1 MANSKRLPYS
11 TAGGGGGGGGGGG
24 RRGGASG
31 SGVVAPLVV
40 LVFLFVLAP
49 SIFFVAR
56 NGGHVHVA
64 SDPKDREGNQETDWQ
79 KQLATNNLKSILS
92 KEMIDALASS
102 QQEAGTLSVDFFRKR
117 ASPSWKTDDLVNDLS
132 NASLDVDDKVKSE
145 NSSAEHELSLTDKT
159 PKDDTAEHQ
168 VDAAAKNARRKL
180 REKRRE
186 KRAMDLVRKDD
197 EARVKLENA
206 AIERSKAVD
215 SAVLGKYSI
224 WRKENEN
231 ENSDSTVRLM
241 RDQIIMARVYSVL
254 AKSKNKNDL
263 YQELQT
269 RIKES
274 QRAVGEATADS
285 DLHHSAP
292 EKVRVMGQLLSK
304 AREDVYDCK
313 AVTQRLRA
321 MLQSADEQVRS
332 LKKQSTFLSQL
343 AAKTI
348 PNSIHCLS
356 MRLTIDYYLL
366 PLEKRKFPRSENLE
380 NPELYHY
387 ALFSDNVLAASVVV
401 NSTIMN
407 AKEPEKHV
415 FHLVTDK
422 LNFGAM
428 NMWFLLNPPGKA
440 TIHVENVDEF
450 KWLNSSY
457 CPVLRQLES
466 AAMKEYYFKADR
478 PTTLSAGSSNLK
490 YRNPKYLSML
500 NHLRFYLPQVYPKL
514 DKILFLDDDIV
525 VQKDLKGLWDVDLN
539 GKVNGAVETCGESF
553 HRFDKYLNFSNPHIA
568 RNFDPNACGWAYG
581 MNIFDLKEWKKKDI
595 TGIYHKWQ
603 SMNEDRV
610 LWKLGTLP
618 PGLLTF
624 YKLTHPLDKSWH
636 VLGLGYNPSIDRSE
650 IDNAAVVHYNGNM
663 KPWLELAMTK
673 YRPYWTRYI
682 KYDHPYIRG
691 CNLAE
696 RRGKRA
702 ARDVRAL
709 SGEVDPRGSYP
720 SLEMANSKRLPYS
733 TAGGGGGGRRGV
745 VAPLVVV
752 VFLFVLA
759 PSIFFV
765 ACNGGHVGS
774 DPMDMEGTQE
784 TEWQKQ
790 LPTNNL
796 KSILSKEM
804 FDALASSQQEAG
816 ALSVDFF
823 IKRASPSWKTDDL
836 VNDLSNASLDI
847 DDKVKSANSST
858 DKTLKDDTDSAV
870 LGKYSIWRKENEN
883 ENSDLTVRLMR
894 DQIIMA
900 RVYSV
905 LAKSKNKNDLYQ
917 ELQTRIKESQRA
929 VGEATAD
936 SDLHHSAPEKV
947 RVMGQLLSKA
957 REDVY
962 DCKAVTQRLRAML
975 QSADEQVRSLKKQ
988 STFLSQLAAKTIP
1001 NSIHCLSMRLTID
1014 YYLLPLEKRK
1024 FPRSENL
1031 ENPELY
1037 HYALFSD
1044 NVLAASVVN
1053 STIMNAKEPEK
1064 HVFHLVTDKLN
1075 FGAMNMWFLLNPP
1088 GKATIHVENVDE
1100 FKWLNS
1106 SYCPVL
1112 RQLES
1117 AAMKE
1122 YYFKAD
1128 RPTTLSAG
1136 SSNLKYRN
1144 PKYLSMLNHLRF
1156 YLPQVYPKLD
1166 KIFFL
1171 DDDIVVQ
1178 KDLTGLWD
1186 VDLNGKVTGAVE
1198 TCGESFHRFD
1208 KYLNFSN
1215 PHIARNFDP
1224 NACGWAYGMNIF
1236 DLNEW
1241 KKKDITGIYHRWQNM
1256 NEDRVLWKLGTLP
1269 HGLLTFFKLTHPLD
1283 KSWHVLGLGYNPS
1296 IDRSEIDNAA
1306 VVHYNGNMKPWLEL
1320 AMTKYDQVQT
1330 ILDKIMTGKLTD
1342 FTSEG
1347 NNIVNLKQFV
1357 ACLLFFIRILSAWPA
1372 GSIDCC
1378 EEMINRCFCCVTGGD
1393 SDPEPAATSSRRRT
1407 NPARASKN
1415 RTSVDY
1421 PWETYTLKELLQATG
1436 NFSESNKLGEGGF
1449 GTVYWGRT
1457 SKGVEIA
1464 VKRLKAMTAKA
1475 EMEFAVEVEILGRV
1489 RHRNLLS
1496 LRGFYAGGDERLI
1509 VYDYMP
1515 NHSLLTHLHP
1525 HRGTPS
1531 SHHHVPLEWPRRVAI
1546 AVGAAEGLSYLHH
1559 EASPHIIHRDIK
1571 ASNVLL
1577 DAEFV
1582 PKVADFGFAKLIPD
1596 GVSHLTTRVKG
1607 TLGYLAPEYA
1617 MWGKVSES
1625 CDVYSFGV
1633 LLLELVSARRPLEK
1647 LPGGVK
1653 REIVQWAAPLVER
1666 RRWERLA
1673 DPRLAGRF
1681 DAAQLRA
1688 VVETAMLCTQSSAE
1702 SRPAMAEVVDMLR
1715 FSGGERR
1722 TKEIVPVAA
1731 TVAGSSDEITMTT
1744 DQDDVTAGSSE
1755 PLDRRNWKLTRLR

>member
-673 YRPYWTRYI
+673 YRPYWTR
-682 KYDHPYIRG
+682 
-691 CNLAE
+691 
-696 RRGKRA
+696 
-702 ARDVRAL
+702 
-709 SGEVDPRGSYP
+709 
-720 SLEMANSKRLPYS
+720 
-733 TAGGGGGGRRGV
+733 
-745 VAPLVVV
+745 
-752 VFLFVLA
+752 
-759 PSIFFV
+759 
-765 ACNGGHVGS
+765 
-774 DPMDMEGTQE
+774 
-784 TEWQKQ
+784 
-790 LPTNNL
+790 
-796 KSILSKEM
+796 
-804 FDALASSQQEAG
+804 
-816 ALSVDFF
+816 
-823 IKRASPSWKTDDL
+823 
-836 VNDLSNASLDI
+836 
-847 DDKVKSANSST
+847 
-858 DKTLKDDTDSAV
+858 
-870 LGKYSIWRKENEN
+870 
-883 ENSDLTVRLMR
+883 
-894 DQIIMA
+894 
-900 RVYSV
+900 
-905 LAKSKNKNDLYQ
+905 
-917 ELQTRIKESQRA
+917 
-929 VGEATAD
+929 
-936 SDLHHSAPEKV
+936 
-947 RVMGQLLSKA
+947 
-957 REDVY
+957 
-962 DCKAVTQRLRAML
+962 
-975 QSADEQVRSLKKQ
+975 
-988 STFLSQLAAKTIP
+988 
-1001 NSIHCLSMRLTID
+1001 
-1014 YYLLPLEKRK
+1014 
-1024 FPRSENL
+1024 
-1031 ENPELY
+1031 
-1037 HYALFSD
+1037 
-1044 NVLAASVVN
+1044 
-1053 STIMNAKEPEK
+1053 
-1064 HVFHLVTDKLN
+1064 
-1075 FGAMNMWFLLNPP
+1075 
-1088 GKATIHVENVDE
+1088 
-1100 FKWLNS
+1100 
-1106 SYCPVL
+1106 
-1112 RQLES
+1112 
-1117 AAMKE
+1117 
-1122 YYFKAD
+1122 
-1128 RPTTLSAG
+1128 
-1136 SSNLKYRN
+1136 
-1144 PKYLSMLNHLRF
+1144 
-1156 YLPQVYPKLD
+1156 
-1166 KIFFL
+1166 
-1171 DDDIVVQ
+1171 
-1178 KDLTGLWD
+1178 
-1186 VDLNGKVTGAVE
+1186 
-1198 TCGESFHRFD
+1198 
-1208 KYLNFSN
+1208 
-1215 PHIARNFDP
+1215 
-1224 NACGWAYGMNIF
+1224 
-1236 DLNEW
+1236 
-1241 KKKDITGIYHRWQNM
+1241 
-1256 NEDRVLWKLGTLP
+1256 
-1269 HGLLTFFKLTHPLD
+1269 
-1283 KSWHVLGLGYNPS
+1283 
-1296 IDRSEIDNAA
+1296 
-1306 VVHYNGNMKPWLEL
+1306 
-1320 AMTKYDQVQT
+1320 
-1330 ILDKIMTGKLTD
+1330 
-1342 FTSEG
+1342 
-1347 NNIVNLKQFV
+1347 
-1357 ACLLFFIRILSAWPA
+1357 LFFIRILSAWPA

-1755 PLDRRNWKLTRLR
+1755 PLDRRNWKLTRLSKQLINGGVGREKSSEF